1 VNKLGLVSKCE
12 HERRRAYSIREA
24 AQLCGVSRATLYRLL
39 AQGKITSIKI
49 GSRRLIRDDQINA
62 LLAGGA

>member
-1 VNKLGLVSKCE
+1 MTTKIREEK
-12 HERRRAYSIREA
+12 RRAYSIREA

-49 GSRRLIRDDQINA
+49 GTRRLIRDDQINA
-62 LLAGGA
+62 LLAGGV